1 MPTQD
6 IRWIQR
12 FDNFNR
18 AFAQLSDAVKLTK
31 ERELSKLEKQ
41 GFIQAFEYTHEL
53 AWNVLKD
60 FLDSRGVKSI
70 GSKDATRE
78 AFKADLIKNGDAW
91 MEMIK
96 SRNQTSHTYNDSVA
110 EEIFTNILNSYF
122 LEFSVFQ
129 ENFLKL
135 RESEST

>member
-1 MPTQD
+1 MPPQD

-12 FDNFNR
+12 FDNFNH
-18 AFAQLSDAVKLTK
+18 AFGQLSDAVQLSK
-31 ERELSKLEKQ
+31 ERKLSQLEKQ
-41 GFIQAFEYTHEL
+41 GCIQAFEYTHEL

-60 FLDSRGVKSI
+60 FLDSRGVKTI

-78 AFKADLIKNGDAW
+78 AFKADLIKNGDIW
-91 MEMIK
+91 MAMIK
-96 SRNQTSHTYNDSVA
+96 SRNQTSHTYNESVA

-122 LEFSVFQ
+122 MEFSLFQ

-135 RESEST
+135 RESEHL

>member
-1 MPTQD
+1 MPPQD

-12 FDNFNR
+12 FDNFNL
-18 AFAQLSDAVKLTK
+18 AFAQLSGAVKLTR
-31 ERELSKLEKQ
+31 ERELSQLEKQ

-70 GSKDATRE
+70 GSKDTTRE
-78 AFKADLIKNGDAW
+78 AFKAGLIKNGDAW

-96 SRNQTSHTYNDSVA
+96 SRNQTSHTYNESVA

-122 LEFSVFQ
+122 LEFSIFQ

-135 RESEST
+135 SESEST

>member
-6 IRWIQR
+6 VRWIQR
-12 FDNFNR
+12 FDNFNH

-31 ERELSKLEKQ
+31 ERELSQLEKQ
-41 GFIQAFEYTHEL
+41 GLIQAFEYTHEL

-78 AFKADLIKNGDAW
+78 AFKADLIKNGDVW

-96 SRNQTSHTYNDSVA
+96 SRNQTSHTYNESVA

-129 ENFLKL
+129 EKFLKL